1 MKFGQLLKNA
11 YVIQYMTLLIIDIWI
26 DFSFSKMSK
35 LLQILLYVSACAHV
49 LVGYMQV
56 HF

>member
-1 MKFGQLLKNA
+1 MKFGQLLKNV